1 MSSDDRFASVR
12 RRFRP
17 PVAFV
22 ASALILLLVAAVFAA
37 VFTRHCARRMG
48 GVSGD
53 VLGATLELSTTL
65 ALIVVLA

>member
-22 ASALILLLVAAVFAA
+22 ASALILLLVAGAAFAVE
-37 VFTRHCARRMG
+37 
-48 GVSGD
+48 D
-53 VLGATLELSTTL
+53 
-65 ALIVVLA
+65 